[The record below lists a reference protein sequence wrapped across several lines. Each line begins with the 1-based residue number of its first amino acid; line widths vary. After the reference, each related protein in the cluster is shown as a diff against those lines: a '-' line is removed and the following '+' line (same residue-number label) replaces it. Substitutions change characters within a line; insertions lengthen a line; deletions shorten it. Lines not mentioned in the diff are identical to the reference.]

1 MRAPRI
7 RPDGAAGGIERHG
20 LDDEQDSNRWRQ
32 LDKDLKRIGRL
43 ELGGQTI
50 ARPLAAPGAALG
62 FVLLACGAAAL
73 FLTPSGAGWALVLAA
88 GVGAYMALNIGANDV
103 ANNVGPAVGA
113 RVLTMGGAL
122 LIAAVFESLGAV
134 IAGGDVV
141 ATIAGGI
148 IAPDDFETVDGFV
161 RAMICAMIAAALWV
175 NLSTWLGAPVST
187 THAVVGGVLGAGLAG
202 GGWGAVDWPAVATIA
217 AGWVASPL
225 MGGAVAAG
233 LLAFLQSRIA
243 RAPDPLE
250 AGRRW
255 TPALVAAMAGVFTA
269 YLALKGLSH
278 LVPVHPGQ
286 ALAVGA
292 AVGFASWITL
302 RPLVARL
309 SAGMEA
315 RPRSLKALF
324 RLPLAIAAALLSF
337 AHGANDVANVVGPLA
352 AIAQAAEHAEPGELV
367 IAPAWVMAI
376 GALGISLGLLLF
388 GPRLVRMVGAEITK
402 LSPPRAWCV
411 AMSAATTVTLASSLG
426 LPVSSTH
433 VAVGGVFG
441 VGFLR
446 EWEEA
451 RRTRDARRA
460 RAPDHPPEERSRR
473 KLVRRSH
480 FLTIVAAWV
489 VTAPAAGL
497 LSALLLALANL
508 ILP

>member
-1 MRAPRI
+1 MD
-7 RPDGAAGGIERHG
+7 DG
-20 LDDEQDSNRWRQ
+20 QDSNRWRQ

-43 ELGGQTI
+43 ELGGQAT
-50 ARPLAAPGAALG
+50 ARPLLAPGAALV
-62 FVLLACGAAAL
+62 FILLASGATAL
-73 FLTPSGAGWALVLAA
+73 MLTPGGSTWAVVLAA

-113 RVLTMGGAL
+113 KVLTMGGAL

-141 ATIAGGI
+141 ATISGGI
-148 IAPDDFETVDGFV
+148 VAPDGFETPQGFV
-161 RAMICAMIAAALWV
+161 RAMICAMIAAAAWV

-187 THAVVGGVLGAGLAG
+187 THSIVGGVLGAGLAG
-202 GGWGAVDWPAVATIA
+202 GGLWAVNWPAVGMIA
-217 AGWVASPL
+217 SGWVASPL
-225 MGGAVAAG
+225 MGGAVAAA

-255 TPALVAAMAGVFTA
+255 APAMVAAMTGVFTA

-278 LVPVHPGQ
+278 LVPVRPWQ
-286 ALAVGA
+286 ALAAG
-292 AVGFASWITL
+292 GFSGLATWLTL
-302 RPLVARL
+302 RPLIARA
-309 SAGMEA
+309 SAEMEA

-324 RLPLAIAAALLSF
+324 RLPLGIAAALLSF

-352 AIAQAAEHAEPGELV
+352 AIVQVSEQGAAGSQV
-367 IAPAWVMAI
+367 APPLWVMAI

-388 GPRLVRMVGAEITK
+388 GPRLVRMVGDEITK

-411 AMSAATTVTLASSLG
+411 AMSAATTVILASSLG

-446 EWEEA
+446 EWQEA
-451 RRTRDARRA
+451 RRARDARRGA
-460 RAPDHPPEERSRR
+460 GSEHPPEERSRR
-473 KLVRRSH
+473 RLVRRSH

-489 VTAPAAGL
+489 VTAPATAL
-497 LSALLLALANL
+497 ISALLLLGANL
-508 ILP
+508 VLG

>member
-1 MRAPRI
+1 MNEDGQDQ
-7 RPDGAAGGIERHG
+7 PDG
-20 LDDEQDSNRWRQ
+20 NRWRQ

-43 ELGGQTI
+43 ELGGQAI
-50 ARPLAAPGAALG
+50 SRPLAAPGAALA
-62 FVLLACGAAAL
+62 FILLACGAAAL
-73 FLTPSGAGWALVLAA
+73 ALSPTGSGWALVLAT

-134 IAGGDVV
+134 LAGGDVV
-141 ATIAGGI
+141 ATISGGI
-148 IAPDDFETVDGFV
+148 VAPGDFETPEGFV
-161 RAMICAMIAAALWV
+161 RAMICAMIAAAAWV

-187 THAVVGGVLGAGLAG
+187 THAIVGGVLGAGLAG
-202 GGWGAVDWPAVATIA
+202 GGLWAVNWPAMGAIA

-255 TPALVAAMAGVFTA
+255 TPALVGAMTGVFTA
-269 YLALKGLSH
+269 YLALKALSH
-278 LVPVHPGQ
+278 LVPVRPWQ
-286 ALAVGA
+286 ALATGALVGLA
-292 AVGFASWITL
+292 CWATL
-302 RPLVARL
+302 RPLVARA

-315 RPRSLKALF
+315 RPRSLKVLF

-352 AIAQAAEHAEPGELV
+352 AIALAAEHVEPGALLV
-367 IAPAWVMAI
+367 APAWVMAI

-388 GPRLVRMVGAEITK
+388 GPRLVRMVGDEITK

-446 EWEEA
+446 EWQE
-451 RRTRDARRA
+451 ARRA
-460 RAPDHPPEERSRR
+460 RRSRAPDHAPEERSRR
-473 KLVRRSH
+473 MLVRRSH
-480 FLTIVAAWV
+480 FLTILAAWV
-489 VTAPAAGL
+489 VTAPVAGL
-497 LSALLLALANL
+497 LSALLLSLTNL
-508 ILP
+508 LLP

>member
-1 MRAPRI
+1 MD
-7 RPDGAAGGIERHG
+7 DG
-20 LDDEQDSNRWRQ
+20 QDSNRWRQ

-43 ELGGQTI
+43 ELSGQSI
-50 ARPLAAPGAALG
+50 SRPLVAPGAALV
-62 FVLLACGAAAL
+62 FILLACGAAAL
-73 FLTPSGAGWALVLAA
+73 VLAPGGSGWAVVLAA

-122 LIAAVFESLGAV
+122 VIAAVFESLGAV

-148 IAPDDFETVDGFV
+148 VAPEGFETPEGFI
-161 RAMICAMIAAALWV
+161 RAMICAMIAAAVWV

-187 THAVVGGVLGAGLAG
+187 THSIVGGVLGAGLAG
-202 GGWGAVDWPAVATIA
+202 GGLWAVNWPAVGAIA

-255 TPALVAAMAGVFTA
+255 TPTLIAAMTGVFTA

-278 LVPVHPGQ
+278 LTPVKVWQ
-286 ALAVGA
+286 AVAVGTA
-292 AVGFASWITL
+292 TGLVTWLTL
-302 RPLVARL
+302 RPLIARA
-309 SAGMEA
+309 SAEMEA
-315 RPRSLKALF
+315 RPRSLKILF

-352 AIAQAAEHAEPGELV
+352 AIAQAAQHAEPGATIV
-367 IAPAWVMAI
+367 APPWVMAI

-388 GPRLVRMVGAEITK
+388 GPRLVRMVGDEITK

-411 AMSAATTVTLASSLG
+411 AMSAATTVILASWLG

-446 EWEEA
+446 EWQEA
-451 RRTRDARRA
+451 RRARDARRA
-460 RAPDHPPEERSRR
+460 GAPEHPPEERSRR
-473 KLVRRSH
+473 MLVRRSH

-489 VTAPAAGL
+489 VTAPATAL
-497 LSALLLALANL
+497 LSALLLGGTNLLA
-508 ILP
+508 P